1 MTSLW
6 VLNLFLMLKLFKFY
20 VFCQTH
26 PLIAGVTFSH
36 FDFIQ
41 KKDWKFYFKKYLYQ
55 YLWALLI
62 YYNVYSYS
70 PKIIWISHVTSIW
83 HLLVL
88 FNRWITGLD
97 RISGYRIVLRETEGK
112 RDRQAERQ
120 TEMKTEIK
128 TDRQKDRNTDREKD
142 LEREIKRDRD
152 STRYPVTG

>member
-1 MTSLW
+1 MSLGAQLPLKSVVLHSFNNNNLLNNVFLSFIFIIQDVVMTSLW

-36 FDFIQ
+36 FGFIQ
-41 KKDWKFYFKKYLYQ
+41 KKDWKYYFNKYLYQ

-62 YYNVYSYS
+62 SYNVYSYS

-88 FNRWITGLD
+88 FNRWITGLG
-97 RISGYRIVLRETEGK
+97 RISGYRIVPRGREG
-112 RDRQAERQ
+112 
-120 TEMKTEIK
+120 
-128 TDRQKDRNTDREKD
+128 
-142 LEREIKRDRD
+142 
-152 STRYPVTG
+152 